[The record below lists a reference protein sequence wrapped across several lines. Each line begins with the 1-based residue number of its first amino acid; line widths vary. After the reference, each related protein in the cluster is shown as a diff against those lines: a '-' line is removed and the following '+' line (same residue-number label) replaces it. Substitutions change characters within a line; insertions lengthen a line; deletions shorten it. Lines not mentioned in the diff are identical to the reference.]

1 MRTLLLCTAVAA
13 IALFSL
19 PQAGSAG
26 DPSIVVIANKAVT
39 STALSRDDLR
49 NIFQTRKATWPN
61 GMPVR
66 PFNLP
71 DSNALRQGFDLAVLG
86 LDPARVARFWI
97 DRQVRGGER
106 PPAVVPSSALMVR
119 LVAKTVGSI
128 GYVESTRVNPS
139 VKVVARLV
147 DGQLVK
153 P

>member
-1 MRTLLLCTAVAA
+1 MRTLLWCSAVAA
-13 IALFSL
+13 IALLSL
-19 PQAGSAG
+19 PRPGRAG
-26 DPSIVVIANKAVT
+26 DPSIVVIANKAVA
-39 STALSRDDLR
+39 SAVLSRDELR
-49 NIFQTRKATWPN
+49 GIFQTRKATWPN

-71 DSNALRQGFDLAVLG
+71 DSNVLRQGFDLAVLG
-86 LDPARVARFWI
+86 LEPSRVARYWI
-97 DRQVRGGER
+97 DRQVRGGDR
-106 PPAVVPSSALMVR
+106 PPSVVPSSALMVR

-128 GYVESTRVNPS
+128 GYVESTLVNPS